1 MKSLSPLRTPDT
13 DTGVQLEKLK
23 KENFELKALVVEQ
36 NETIQRLQ
44 TQLTFTEE
52 QNVFFKDKNL

>member
-1 MKSLSPLRTPDT
+1 MQQLSLKTPDT
-13 DTGVQLEKLK
+13 DSGVQLEKLK
-23 KENFELKALVVEQ
+23 KENFELQALVIEQ

-44 TQLTFTEE
+44 TQLTFNEE